1 MELKEL
7 KCKNC
12 GASLKVEENA
22 KEVNC
27 KFCHTTFAVETAENT
42 GYEFEKGRIKAQKEE
57 LQNKMKDVSD
67 AVKNADINI
76 NPDEVAKTMKW
87 PLIIFGIVFALMFI
101 SGVVFFIS
109 VAVGMNKGIKT
120 SSDKFAVSAFNSGYE
135 MDTGTQP
142 YIFLEDTLNDVITD
156 NKKGKHTITVVY
168 NDTKTSNPE
177 EIKKLKNSLDKSKE
191 YEISFDYD
199 DKGFINKMT
208 IEDV

>member
-12 GASLKVEENA
+12 GANLQVEENA

-57 LQNKMKDVSD
+57 FQNKMKDVSD
-67 AVKNADINI
+67 AVKNVNI
-76 NPDEVAKTMKW
+76 NADEVAKTMKW
-87 PLIIFGIVFALMFI
+87 PFIIFAIIFVIMFI
-101 SGVVFFIS
+101 GVGFFIVS
-109 VAVGMNKGIKT
+109 VAFGMNKGIKS
-120 SSDKFAVSAFNSGYE
+120 SSDKFAVSAFNTGYE

-142 YIFLEDTLNDVITD
+142 YIFVENTLSDVITD
-156 NKKGKHTITVVY
+156 NKKGKHIITVVY
-168 NDTKTSNPE
+168 NDTKTSKPD
-177 EIKKLKNSLDKSKE
+177 EIKELKNSLDKSKQ

-199 DKGFINKMT
+199 DKGFINKMI

>member
-12 GASLKVEENA
+12 GANLQVEENA

-57 LQNKMKDVSD
+57 FQNKMKGVSD
-67 AVKNADINI
+67 AVNNI
-76 NPDEVAKTMKW
+76 NVDEVAKTLKW
-87 PLIIFGIVFALMFI
+87 PFIIYAVIFVIMFV
-101 SGVVFFIS
+101 GVGFFIVN
-109 VAVGMNKGIKT
+109 VALGMNKDIKN
-120 SSDKFAVSAFNSGYE
+120 SSDKFAVSAFNTGYE

-142 YIFLEDTLNDVITD
+142 YVFVESTLSDVITD
-156 NKKGKHTITVVY
+156 NKKGQHTITVVY
-168 NDTKTSNPE
+168 NDTKTSKPD
-177 EIKKLKNSLDKSKE
+177 EIKELKNSLDKSKS

-199 DKGFINKMT
+199 EKGFINKMI